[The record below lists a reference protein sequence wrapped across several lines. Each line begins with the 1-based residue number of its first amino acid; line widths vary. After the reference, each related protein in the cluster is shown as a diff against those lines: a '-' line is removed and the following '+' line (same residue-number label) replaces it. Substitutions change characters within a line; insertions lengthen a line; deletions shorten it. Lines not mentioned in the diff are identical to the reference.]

1 MSTRATPLTVRLRE
15 LGGVERLHRPNRYIL
30 ECGYDR
36 ERASKAKG
44 GMVAVYFD
52 RDDQL
57 AAALEVLAE
66 QWASARRVCEGEA
79 ERSRLSIIKP
89 ERLEP

>member
-1 MSTRATPLTVRLRE
+1 VSSRATPLTVRLRE

-52 RDDQL
+52 RDEQL
-57 AAALEVLAE
+57 ADALEILAS

-79 ERSRLSIIKP
+79 ERPRLLMVKP
-89 ERLEP
+89 ERNF